1 MKRMLAVLLMSATI
15 GLTFAATTTDASAY
29 WRRGWGWGPG
39 VAAGVVGGAIIAGA
53 IVASRPAGYVV
64 YPGYAQPL
72 YGPGC
77 YWTSQAAYDPYGR
90 VVGTP
95 GSLSRFVL
103 TMRLRRQPPMPH
115 LRHLSLSPRSEKASA
130 SAGFLHAS
138 AVPTCGRIAEL
149 KERGGWGQTYLQC
162 PSFMP
167 PPPTLSRK
175 RGSER
180 TSGAAIST

>member
-1 MKRMLAVLLMSATI
+1 MRRMLAVLLMSATI

-39 VAAGVVGGAIIAGA
+39 IAAGVVGGAIIAGA

-90 VVGTP
+90 VVGYT
-95 GSLSRFVL
+95 G
-103 TMRLRRQPPMPH
+103 QP
-115 LRHLSLSPRSEKASA
+115 
-130 SAGFLHAS
+130 
-138 AVPTCGRIAEL
+138 V
-149 KERGGWGQTYLQC
+149 QVC
-162 PSFMP
+162 PNYAP
-167 PPPTLSRK
+167 PPP
-175 RGSER
+175 
-180 TSGAAIST
+180 AAYAAPPGPVAIPAK